1 MIKRTSILKSILVL
15 VLANSAFS
23 QRPGN
28 TGEFNGK
35 VSGNVY
41 DAEYR
46 EPISYANIVLYKHED
61 NSQVIGTTT
70 DPNGFFQLTNIRPG
84 IYFVEI
90 SFMGY
95 QTHKIENI
103 EITPAE
109 QEFHAGN
116 ISLEPIVLQ
125 VEGTEIIAE
134 RPAITYEIDKKVINV
149 ARQTT
154 SVSGSAVD
162 VLENVPSVD
171 VDIEGNVSLRGS
183 ENFTVLI
190 DGRPTILD
198 PSDALQQ
205 IPASTIENIE
215 IITNPSARYDPEGI
229 SGIINVIIKK
239 KTMRG
244 ISGIANMN
252 AGLNDKYGG
261 NFLIS
266 SRRGIS
272 NMFLSANYRK
282 YAFPGTQT
290 VENITS
296 ANDTASYV
304 FSDGQSMRNWNP
316 YGLRAGIDLELG
328 LMDRMSLAGE
338 YGQRKMKH
346 SSDLNY
352 DEWTEPGDSHN
363 LYLSTDDGKFSHNFY
378 SLIFDYVH
386 QFVSKDHNISAQ
398 AQYSHRDKEQFS
410 TTELTN
416 TTGTITSGT
425 RSSEDGPSMLG
436 QLKLDYT
443 LPLPEN
449 SKFGAGYQ
457 GRIQR
462 SEDIARTYEYD
473 TISSSY
479 EFMDEFSH
487 TTDYTRDIHALYSM
501 FSGIYRAF
509 GYQGGLRSEYTYRL
523 IEMIGDDERFTIDR
537 WDFFPSGH
545 LSYKFPKGQQIM
557 ASYTRRIHR
566 PRSWWLE
573 PFLTWSDAY
582 NVRRGNP
589 NLKPEYIDSYELGFQ
604 TFLGKS
610 LLSTELYYRLTH
622 NYVERIQS
630 LYSENVILHTVENA
644 GTERTMGIEVM
655 LDLKFVAWWNL
666 NFTSNFYQQIIEG
679 ELDNRY
685 FSEKDFSWSARF
697 SNELEILSATKLQIN
712 GRYRSPALS
721 VQGQREGYFTVD
733 AALKQE
739 FLGKKLSLTLQA
751 RDIFSTRKHEY
762 TSEGEDFYYYRYS
775 TSKSPIVMLSLNY
788 NFNNYKQKRRS
799 DDGTEPDFEGMEDL

>member
-1 MIKRTSILKSILVL
+1 MIKRTSILKSILVF
-15 VLANSAFS
+15 VLASSAFS

-28 TGEFNGK
+28 TGEFNGRI
-35 VSGNVY
+35 SGDVY

-61 NSQVIGTTT
+61 NSQVTGTIT

-84 IYFVEI
+84 TYSMEI

-103 EITPAE
+103 KITPAE
-109 QEFHAGN
+109 SEFFAGN
-116 ISLEPIVLQ
+116 ISLEPIVLEI
-125 VEGTEIIAE
+125 EGTEIIEE
-134 RPAITYEIDKKVINV
+134 RPAIAYEIDKKVINV

-215 IITNPSARYDPEGI
+215 IITNPSARYDPEGM
-229 SGIINVIIKK
+229 SGIINVIMKK
-239 KTMRG
+239 KRMRG
-244 ISGIANMN
+244 ISGTANMN
-252 AGLNDKYGG
+252 AGLGGKYGG
-261 NFLIS
+261 DFLIS
-266 SRRGIS
+266 SRRRIAD
-272 NMFLSANYRK
+272 MFLSVNYRK
-282 YAFPGTQT
+282 YAFPGTQK

-296 ANDTASYV
+296 ANDTTSYV

-328 LMDRMSLAGE
+328 LMDKMSLAGE
-338 YGQRKMKH
+338 YGRRKMKG

-363 LYLSTDDGKFSHNFY
+363 LYLSADDGDFSHNFY
-378 SLIFDYVH
+378 SLIIDYAH
-386 QFVSKDHNISAQ
+386 QFVSKDHKLSAQ
-398 AQYSHRDKEQFS
+398 AQYSQRDKEQFS
-410 TTELTN
+410 TTELAD
-416 TTGTITSGT
+416 TTGTIISGT
-425 RSSEDGPSMLG
+425 RNSEDGPSMLG
-436 QLKLDYT
+436 QFKLDYT

-449 SKFGAGYQ
+449 SKFEAGYQ

-473 TISSSY
+473 TISACY

-487 TTDYTRDIHALYSM
+487 TTDYARDIHALYSM
-501 FSGIYRAF
+501 FSGTLRDF

-523 IEMIGDDERFTIDR
+523 IEMVGEDERFTIDR

-582 NVRRGNP
+582 NVRMGNP
-589 NLKPEYIDSYELGFQ
+589 HLKPEYIDSYELGFQ
-604 TFLGKS
+604 TFIGKS
-610 LLSTELYYRLTH
+610 LFSTEAYYRITH
-622 NYVERIQS
+622 NNVERVQS
-630 LYSENVILHTVENA
+630 LYRENVILHTVENA
-644 GTERTMGIEVM
+644 GIERTMGIEAM
-655 LDLKFVAWWNL
+655 LDFNFLSWWNL
-666 NFTSNFYQQIIEG
+666 NFTSNFYRRMIEG
-679 ELDNRY
+679 ELDGKD
-685 FSEKDFSWSARF
+685 FSKDDFSWSTRF
-697 SNELEILSATKLQIN
+697 SNELKVLTATKLQIN

-721 VQGQREGYFTVD
+721 AQGQRVGYFTVD

-739 FLGKKLSLTLQA
+739 FLDKKISLTLQA
-751 RDIFSTRKHEY
+751 RDIFSTQRREY

-775 TSKSPIVMLSLNY
+775 NRKSPVVMLSINY

-799 DDGTEPDFEGMEDL
+799 DGTEQDFEGMEDL

>member
-1 MIKRTSILKSILVL
+1 MIKRTLILKSILVL
-15 VLANSAFS
+15 VLASSAFS

-28 TGEFNGK
+28 IDKFNGK

-61 NSQVIGTTT
+61 NSQVTGTIT

-215 IITNPSARYDPEGI
+215 IITNPSARYDPEGV
-229 SGIINVIIKK
+229 SGIINVIMKK
-239 KTMRG
+239 KSMRG
-244 ISGIANMN
+244 VSGIANMN
-252 AGLNDKYGG
+252 AGLDDKYGG
-261 NFLIS
+261 DFLIS
-266 SRRGIS
+266 SRSGIG

-282 YAFPGTQT
+282 YAFPGAQE
-290 VENITS
+290 VENITWT
-296 ANDTASYV
+296 NDTASYV

-328 LMDRMSLAGE
+328 LMDKISLAGE

-346 SSDLNY
+346 SSDLSY

-363 LYLSTDDGKFSHNFY
+363 LFLSTDDGEFSHNFY
-378 SLIFDYVH
+378 SLILDYVH
-386 QFVSKDHNISAQ
+386 QFVSKDHKLSAQ
-398 AQYSHRDKEQFS
+398 AQYSRRNREQLS
-410 TTELTN
+410 TTALTD
-416 TTGTITSGT
+416 TTGTIISGT
-425 RSSEDGPSMLG
+425 QSTEDGPSMLG
-436 QLKLDYT
+436 QFKLDYT
-443 LPLPEN
+443 VPLPEN
-449 SKFGAGYQ
+449 SKFEAGYQ
-457 GRIQR
+457 GRIRR
-462 SEDIARTYEYD
+462 SEETAGTYEYD

-487 TTDYTRDIHALYSM
+487 TTDYIRDIHALYSI
-501 FSGIYRAF
+501 FSGTHRDF
-509 GYQGGLRSEYTYRL
+509 GYQVGLRSEYTYRL
-523 IEMIGDDERFTIDR
+523 IELVGEDERFTMDR
-537 WDFFPSGH
+537 WDFFPSAH
-545 LSYKFPKGQQIM
+545 VSHKFPKGQQIM

-582 NVRRGNP
+582 NVRMGNP

-604 TFLGKS
+604 TFIGKS
-610 LLSTELYYRLTH
+610 LFSTETYYRIKH
-622 NYVERIQS
+622 NNVERVQS
-630 LYSENVILHTVENA
+630 LYMENVILHTVENA
-644 GTERTMGIEVM
+644 GIEKTMGIEAM
-655 LDLKFVAWWNL
+655 LDLKFLAWWNL
-666 NFTSNFYQQIIEG
+666 NFTSNFYRQMIQG
-679 ELDNRY
+679 ELDGQN
-685 FSEKDFSWSARF
+685 FSEEDFSWSARF
-697 SNELEILSATKLQIN
+697 SNELKILPTTKLQIN

-721 VQGQREGYFTVD
+721 AQGQREGYFTVD

-739 FLGKKLSLTLQA
+739 FLGKKLSLILQA
-751 RDIFSTRKHEY
+751 RDIFSTRKREY

-775 TSKSPIVMLSLNY
+775 TGKSPIVMLSLNY
-788 NFNNYKQKRRS
+788 NFNNYQQKRRS

>member
-1 MIKRTSILKSILVL
+1 M
-15 VLANSAFS
+15 LALLASAS
-23 QRPGN
+23 AQRPGN
-28 TGEFNGK
+28 ADEFNGRI
-35 VSGNVY
+35 SGNVY

-61 NSQVIGTTT
+61 NSQVTGTIT
-70 DPNGFFQLTNIRPG
+70 DPGGFFRLTNIKPG
-84 IYFVEI
+84 TYFIEI

-95 QTHKIENI
+95 QTRKIDNI
-103 EITPAE
+103 KIGPAE
-109 QEFHAGN
+109 PDFYTGN
-116 ISLEPIVLQ
+116 ISLEPTVLQ

-134 RPAITYEIDKKVINV
+134 RPAIAYEIDKKVINV

-205 IPASTIENIE
+205 IPASTIDNIE

-229 SGIINVIIKK
+229 SGIINVIMKK
-239 KTMRG
+239 KSTQG
-244 ISGIANMN
+244 ISGIVNMN
-252 AGLNDKYGG
+252 AGIDDKYGG
-261 NFLIS
+261 DFLVS
-266 SRRGIS
+266 TRRGKA

-282 YAFPGTQT
+282 YAFPGTQK

-296 ANDTASYV
+296 ANDTSSYV
-304 FSDGQSMRNWNP
+304 FSDGQSTRRWNP

-328 LMDRMSLAGE
+328 LMDKMSLSGE
-338 YGQRKMKH
+338 YGQRKMKNG
-346 SSDLNY
+346 SEQSY

-363 LYLSTDDGKFSHNFY
+363 LYLSTDSGDFSHDFY
-378 SLIFDYVH
+378 SLILDYVH
-386 QFVSKDHNISAQ
+386 EFVSKDHKLSAQ
-398 AQYSHRDKEQFS
+398 AQYSHRNKEQFA
-410 TTELTN
+410 TTELTD
-416 TTGTITSGT
+416 TTGTIMSGT
-425 RSSEDGPSMLG
+425 RNSEDGPSMLG
-436 QLKLDYT
+436 QFKLDYT
-443 LPLPEN
+443 LPLPDN
-449 SKFGAGYQ
+449 SKFEAGYQ

-473 TISSSY
+473 TISSNY
-479 EFMDEFSH
+479 EFMEEFSH
-487 TTDYTRDIHALYSM
+487 TTDYNRDIHALYSM
-501 FSGIYRAF
+501 FSGTYRDF

-523 IEMIGDDERFTIDR
+523 IEMIGEDERFTIDR

-545 LSYKFPKGQQIM
+545 LSYSFPKGQQIM
-557 ASYTRRIHR
+557 ASYTRRIQR

-582 NVRRGNP
+582 NVRKGNP

-604 TFLGKS
+604 TLIGRS
-610 LLSTELYYRLTH
+610 LFSTEAYYRVTH
-622 NYVERIQS
+622 NNVERVQS

-644 GTERTMGIEVM
+644 GIEKTMGIEAM
-655 LDLKFVAWWNL
+655 LDLKFTAWWNL
-666 NFTSNFYQQIIEG
+666 NLTSNFYRQMIEG
-679 ELDNRY
+679 ELGGID
-685 FSEKDFSWSARF
+685 FSKDDFSWSTRF
-697 SNELEILSATKLQIN
+697 SNELKVLPATRLQIN
-712 GRYRSPALS
+712 GRYRSPAVS
-721 VQGQREGYFTVD
+721 AQGQREAYFTVD

-739 FLGKKLSLTLQA
+739 FLNKKLSLTLQA
-751 RDIFSTRKHEY
+751 RDIFGTRKREY

-775 TSKSPIVMLSLNY
+775 TSKSPVVMLSLNY
-788 NFNNYKQKRRS
+788 NFNNYKQKQTPE
-799 DDGTEPDFEGMEDL
+799 DTEQNYEGMEEL

>member
-1 MIKRTSILKSILVL
+1 
-15 VLANSAFS
+15 
-23 QRPGN
+23 
-28 TGEFNGK
+28 
-35 VSGNVY
+35 
-41 DAEYR
+41 
-46 EPISYANIVLYKHED
+46 
-61 NSQVIGTTT
+61 
-70 DPNGFFQLTNIRPG
+70 PNGFFQLTNIRPG

-328 LMDRMSLAGE
+328 LMDKMS
-338 YGQRKMKH
+338 
-346 SSDLNY
+346 
-352 DEWTEPGDSHN
+352 
-363 LYLSTDDGKFSHNFY
+363 
-378 SLIFDYVH
+378 
-386 QFVSKDHNISAQ
+386 
-398 AQYSHRDKEQFS
+398 
-410 TTELTN
+410 
-416 TTGTITSGT
+416 
-425 RSSEDGPSMLG
+425 
-436 QLKLDYT
+436 
-443 LPLPEN
+443 
-449 SKFGAGYQ
+449 
-457 GRIQR
+457 
-462 SEDIARTYEYD
+462 
-473 TISSSY
+473 
-479 EFMDEFSH
+479 
-487 TTDYTRDIHALYSM
+487 
-501 FSGIYRAF
+501 
-509 GYQGGLRSEYTYRL
+509 
-523 IEMIGDDERFTIDR
+523 
-537 WDFFPSGH
+537 
-545 LSYKFPKGQQIM
+545 
-557 ASYTRRIHR
+557 
-566 PRSWWLE
+566 
-573 PFLTWSDAY
+573 
-582 NVRRGNP
+582 
-589 NLKPEYIDSYELGFQ
+589 
-604 TFLGKS
+604 
-610 LLSTELYYRLTH
+610 
-622 NYVERIQS
+622 
-630 LYSENVILHTVENA
+630 
-644 GTERTMGIEVM
+644 
-655 LDLKFVAWWNL
+655 
-666 NFTSNFYQQIIEG
+666 
-679 ELDNRY
+679 
-685 FSEKDFSWSARF
+685 
-697 SNELEILSATKLQIN
+697 
-712 GRYRSPALS
+712 
-721 VQGQREGYFTVD
+721 
-733 AALKQE
+733 
-739 FLGKKLSLTLQA
+739 
-751 RDIFSTRKHEY
+751 
-762 TSEGEDFYYYRYS
+762 
-775 TSKSPIVMLSLNY
+775 
-788 NFNNYKQKRRS
+788 
-799 DDGTEPDFEGMEDL
+799 